1 MISLQ
6 HDKRLSNKYICAFCF
21 DFPLFTLPTKMITLQ
36 YVHLAT
42 LLHKHRIEINARQ
55 LCIMINN
62 QEVIVVKNNNKQI
75 KNIKYRTKFWNRHPR

>member
-1 MISLQ
+1 
-6 HDKRLSNKYICAFCF
+6 
-21 DFPLFTLPTKMITLQ
+21 MITLQ

-62 QEVIVVKNNNKQI
+62 QGVIVVKNNNQQI
-75 KNIKYRTKFWNRHPR
+75 KNIKY